1 MDLETSYLLQTKE
14 KNENMLYKL
23 FATMDKNY
31 SRIELLA
38 IIKAFNKG
46 NSDKIKNADKMK
58 KEDLINLCNSYSL
71 INDESADI
79 TSKHIDL
86 HNLSRNSLLQDI
98 SLYFI
103 KQGKHVPS
111 DILAMKK
118 NDLIDFMETN
128 EIIHYT
134 PELIEI
140 ETKKYIAEDN
150 AKKIIHYNMIR
161 YDNVNTEDIDN
172 NNLVGYVESQEL
184 DQEMKHFNSYAKM
197 LSAIYTAYDK
207 FCEETSCEK
216 QNDKIKSF
224 PKVIQHLT
232 KVIE

>member
-1 MDLETSYLLQTKE
+1 MI
-14 KNENMLYKL
+14 
-23 FATMDKNY
+23 ATMDNNY

-38 IIKAFNKG
+38 IIKAFNKS
-46 NSDKIKNADKMK
+46 NNEKIKNADKMK
-58 KEDLINLCNSYSL
+58 KEELINLCNSYSL
-71 INDESADI
+71 INESADI
-79 TSKHIDL
+79 SSKHIDL

-103 KQGKHVPS
+103 KQAKQVPS
-111 DILAMKK
+111 DIMAMKK
-118 NDLIDFMETN
+118 KDLIDFMETN

-150 AKKIIHYNMIR
+150 AKKIIYYNIIR
-161 YDNVNTEDIDN
+161 YDNVNIEDIDN
-172 NNLVGYVESQEL
+172 NNLTGYVESQGL

-197 LSAIYTAYDK
+197 LSTIYTAYDK

-224 PKVIQHLT
+224 PKVIQHLI
-232 KVIE
+232 KIIEQK